1 MDVKTTIEYLKFL
14 KRWDEILD
22 STESDF
28 SAQSLETMNVEEKIE
43 AFQTYI
49 YVPYVSFAYE
59 SQLYYKDVILQDFL
73 LGIESWGMSLKPDAI
88 FDFFNATYSTFC
100 ESFLAQSKYSRA
112 AIKKIME
119 ALKNNDSE
127 LFITEIEA
135 SDENCNLLGKICAK
149 AQAFH
154 IGIDVS
160 SCGGVPCLP
169 HKSEDPE
176 QDYLLRMCV
185 LQDLQSRLEAIKGLR
200 LNCGCE
206 DVFQLLFLSC
216 PDIECDLDTWADW
229 FYNNYL
235 LFAYLFMY
243 FRYSDL
249 IQSGNKKEAK
259 NIKRILLHPAASEML
274 RKARELDAT
283 MFTFDLVSVPKDIF
297 DKPVEDNESEYFC
310 DLKPQFIAGGSDKL
324 IAVVNPLNST
334 TVVNN
339 EDTLVLQTLI
349 FRFTG
354 RLRPQV
360 LSLPQIAVK
369 PENAL
374 YIYYVVKNIVSDDTN
389 LFSKIKSFFR
399 GHNLPENESDLNL
412 DNLPDDFRDYYDTLY
427 SDVIAE
433 EDAENDFGSENEVE
447 LKLPSNF
454 FALKPHTDR
463 SEYFGGSNFI
473 AGTDIEKFTE
483 LLNWLGEKGYIE
495 NDFRTKRLLAYRLT
509 GRWRPEGKLPKI
521 KWMGKG
527 AKGSNCIYLV
537 SKACEDKKKKFDKMQ
552 EFFDRDFPKNNIN
565 AYARSSG
572 KPFRKSLNE
581 FFPKIFTLKPGD
593 EF

>member
-1 MDVKTTIEYLKFL
+1 MDVETTIEYFKFL
-14 KRWDEILD
+14 KTWDEILD

-28 SAQSLETMNVEEKIE
+28 SVQSLETMSVEEKIE
-43 AFQTYI
+43 AFQSYI
-49 YVPYVSFAYE
+49 LTPCMSFLCDY
-59 SQLYYKDVILQDFL
+59 QFYYKDGIIQWLL
-73 LGIESWGMSLKPDAI
+73 LGIESWGMCLKPDAI
-88 FDFFNATYSTFC
+88 FNFFNVTYSTFC
-100 ESFLAQSKYSRA
+100 ESFLAHSKYNRA
-112 AIKKIME
+112 AIEKIME
-119 ALKNNDSE
+119 AVKNNDSE
-127 LFITEIEA
+127 LFIAEIEA
-135 SDENCNLLGKICAK
+135 SNENCNLLGKVCAK
-149 AQAFH
+149 AQALH
-154 IGIDVS
+154 IGYDVS
-160 SCGGVPCLP
+160 DGVWLFR
-169 HKSEDPE
+169 HKSKDPE
-176 QDYLLRMCV
+176 QDYILRLGV
-185 LQDLQSRLEAIKGLR
+185 LQDLQDKLDAIKGQLGVD
-200 LNCGCE
+200 CGY
-206 DVFQLLFLSC
+206 DDILQSVLLSC

-235 LFAYLFMY
+235 LAAYLNIYMSYLLFK
-243 FRYSDL
+243 
-249 IQSGNKKEAK
+249 QSGDKKEAK
-259 NIKRILLHPAASEML
+259 ILKRMLLHPAASEML
-274 RKARELDAT
+274 RKLREADAT
-283 MFTFDLVSVPKDIF
+283 TFSFDTVSVPNDIF
-297 DKPVEDNESEYFC
+297 EKPVEGNESEYFC
-310 DLKPQFIAGGSDKL
+310 DLKPQFIAGGSGKL
-324 IAVVNPLNST
+324 VDVVNPLSNT

-339 EDTLVLQTLI
+339 EDTLVVQTLI

-433 EDAENDFGSENEVE
+433 EDAENDFGSENEAE

-483 LLNWLGEKGYIE
+483 FLNWLGEKGYIE

-509 GRWRPEGKLPKI
+509 GRWRPEGELLKI

-537 SKACEDKKKKFDKMQ
+537 SKTCEDRKKYDKMQ
-552 EFFDRDFPKNNIN
+552 EFFDRDFPKKDIN
-565 AYARSSG
+565 SYATNSG

-593 EF
+593 EL

>member
-1 MDVKTTIEYLKFL
+1 MDFEATAEYFKYLKT
-14 KRWDEILD
+14 WDEKLD
-22 STESDF
+22 SAESDF
-28 SAQSLETMNVEEKIE
+28 SAQSLETMSVEEKIE
-43 AFQTYI
+43 AFQSYI
-49 YVPYVSFAYE
+49 VGPFLSFLCKYH
-59 SQLYYKDVILQDFL
+59 LYYKDEILQSL
-73 LGIESWGMSLKPDAI
+73 LLDVESWDMCLKPNDI
-88 FDFFNATYSTFC
+88 FIFFHFTNSTFC
-100 ESFLAQSKYSRA
+100 ESFLSHSKYNRA
-112 AIKKIME
+112 AIEKIME
-119 ALKNNDSE
+119 AVKNDDSE
-127 LFITEIEA
+127 LFIAEIEA
-135 SDENCNLLGKICAK
+135 SNENCNFLGKVCAK
-149 AQAFH
+149 AQALCICF
-154 IGIDVS
+154 DVS
-160 SCGGVPCLP
+160 DGLPVLP

-176 QDYLLRMCV
+176 EDYLLRMCV
-185 LQDLQSRLEAIKGLR
+185 LQDLQSRLKTINKQFGVD
-200 LNCGCE
+200 CGFN
-206 DVFQLLFLSC
+206 DIFQSLLLSY

-235 LFAYLFMY
+235 LSQFLAVFACY
-243 FRYSDL
+243 FDFKH
-249 IQSGNKKEAK
+249 SGNKKEAK
-259 NIKRILLHPAASEML
+259 ILKRMLLHPAASEML
-274 RKARELDAT
+274 RKVREMDAAK
-283 MFTFDLVSVPKDIF
+283 FTFDTVSVPNDIF
-297 DKPVEDNESEYFC
+297 DKPVEGNESEYFC
-310 DLKPQFIAGGSDKL
+310 DLKPQFIAGGGEKL
-324 IAVVNPLNST
+324 VDVVNPLSST
-334 TVVNN
+334 TVVNS
-339 EDTLVLQTLI
+339 EDTLVLQTLL

-412 DNLPDDFRDYYDTLY
+412 DNLPDDIRDYYDTLY

-433 EDAENDFGSENEVE
+433 EDAENDFGSENKVE

-509 GRWRPEGKLPKI
+509 GRWRPEGELPRI

-537 SKACEDKKKKFDKMQ
+537 SKTCEDRKKYDKMQ
-552 EFFDRDFPKNNIN
+552 EFFDRDFPKKDIN
-565 AYARSSG
+565 SYATNSG